1 VKSIL
6 FRRRQGGFS
15 LPELLV
21 VLGIASTL
29 VLIAI
34 PAVSTALHRATL
46 QAAAVHVLAILT
58 DTQSEAEME
67 GRALGIRFTQAGGQ
81 WSYAVY
87 ADGNG
92 NGIRSSEIAAGTDR
106 LVLPQRALFPAG
118 SQVHPGFAEGITDI
132 DTGQPFSP
140 GASPITFGIC
150 TFAPGMTTSPGSIYL
165 TDGSSVGIMVRCSG
179 SSGRIRILH
188 YNDIVAGWRE

>member
-1 VKSIL
+1 MKSL
-6 FRRRQGGFS
+6 MPRRPKGGFS

-29 VLIAI
+29 MLIAI

-46 QAAAVHVLAILT
+46 ETAAVHVLEILT
-58 DTQSEAEME
+58 DIQSEAEMS
-67 GRALGIRFTQAGGQ
+67 GYALGVKFTEMDGQ

-92 NGIRSSEIAAGTDR
+92 NGIRSSDIATGIDR
-106 LVLPQRALFPAG
+106 LVVPRRLLFPSG
-118 SQVHPGFAEGITDI
+118 SKVQPGFADGITDI
-132 DTGQPFSP
+132 DTGKPFPP
-140 GASPITFGIC
+140 GTSPITFSIC
-150 TFAPGMTTSPGSIYL
+150 TFSPGMTTSPGSIYL
-165 TDGSSVGIMVRCSG
+165 ADGSSVGIMVRCSG

-188 YNDIVAGWRE
+188 YNDIVGGWRE